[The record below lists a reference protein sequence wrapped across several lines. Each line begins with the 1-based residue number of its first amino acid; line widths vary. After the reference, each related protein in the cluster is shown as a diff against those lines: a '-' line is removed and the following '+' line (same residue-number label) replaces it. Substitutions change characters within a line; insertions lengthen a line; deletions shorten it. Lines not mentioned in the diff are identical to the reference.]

1 MIMKSTREA
10 LRIRSW
16 AALTLAAV
24 LTTTAPIAQAA
35 LTSYSPAGVDLVR
48 LQNGPL
54 DLTLTAN
61 GNLLGNF
68 LAGASNPTA
77 LVNTI
82 IAASGGSIADAFYG
96 NRTLTSSDFSTDG
109 RTTYF
114 GARAFI
120 NYLNSTSYGGTNQ
133 WRLPGMTDTGTAGC
147 NFSYSGTDCG
157 YNVAPASS
165 ELARLY
171 YSELNRIAKYDE
183 IGISNLESG
192 YGIFGNDGEQNSPG
206 DLSPWF
212 KSVRS
217 DAYWL
222 GLDDSSNLQKAWV
235 FATSDGVQ
243 GSESKEEQGYVWAVT
258 SGPVSAVP
266 VPAPLWLLGSG
277 LICLARL
284 RRTRPS

>member
-1 MIMKSTREA
+1 MKSTREA

-68 LAGASNPTA
+68 LASTPNKDA
-77 LVNTI
+77 LKDNI
-82 IAASGGSIADAFYG
+82 IAATSGGIIADAGYG
-96 NRTLTSSDFSTDG
+96 TWTLTRTDFSDDG

-133 WRLPGMTDTGTAGC
+133 WRLPGVTDTGTAGC

-157 YNVAPASS
+157 YNVAPDSS

-192 YGIFGNDGEQNSPG
+192 YGIFENDGEQNSPG

-222 GLDDSSNLQKAWV
+222 GRDDSSNLQKAWV
-235 FATSDGVQ
+235 FATSDGLQ